1 MNIQIFNLSLHTE
14 DRDLRRLFSSFG
26 NVTSAE
32 VVKDKLSGRSKRNGL
47 IEMPIDSEALQAI
60 LSINQTMLDG
70 KLVSVTEKERN
81 GRW

>member
-1 MNIQIFNLSLHTE
+1 MNIQIYNLSLHTE

-47 IEMPIDSEALQAI
+47 IEMPIDSEARQAI
-60 LSINQTMLDG
+60 LSLNQTMLDG
-70 KLVSVTEKERN
+70 KLVHVTEKDRS